1 MKSSFIIAAPYSGSG
16 KTTVTIGILRALH
29 NRGLNVQP
37 FKCGPDYLD
46 PFHHEVAANRYS
58 YNLDVFMSSEE
69 HVRQVFFG
77 ESLSA
82 NVSVVEGAMGMFDG
96 ANSSNGSAAHLAKV
110 LDIPVVLIVDAR
122 AMAYS
127 AAPLL
132 YGFKNFDKDIRIAG
146 VIFNFVKTESHY
158 SFLKQAAQD
167 VGITAL
173 GYLLPNSDIKIES
186 RYLGL
191 QIDDKELYEHIVE
204 KASKHIE
211 AHINLDLLLKSTQ
224 TTHSVKVDQVPLND
238 KKIKIAIAR
247 DEAFNFFYRRN
258 IKQFEQVGQIVYF
271 SPLYDQELPDVDF
284 VYFAGGYPELY
295 LEQLSANV
303 SMRESIKKYVEAG
316 GKLLAECGGMMYLG
330 SQIINNE
337 GKGYDMAGVFN
348 YSTSLQDS
356 KLSLGYRT
364 VNYNGETIKGHE
376 FHYSKYSCLDSN
388 TTTAEVLN
396 AKGVEVNSP
405 VFKFKNAVASYIH
418 FYWGEVDVFKVF
430 SL

>member
-16 KTTVTIGILRALH
+16 KTTITIGIIRALH
-29 NRGLNVQP
+29 NRGLKVQP

-69 HVRQVFFG
+69 HVREVFMS
-77 ESLSA
+77 ESFSA

-96 ANSSNGSAAHLAKV
+96 ADSSIGSAAHLAKV
-110 LDIPVVLIVDAR
+110 LNIPVVLVVDAR

-132 YGFKNFDKDIRIAG
+132 FGFKNFDKDIRIAG

-158 SFLKQAAQD
+158 SFLKQAAED
-167 VGITAL
+167 VGITSL
-173 GYLLPNSDIKIES
+173 GYLPPNSDIKIES

-191 QIDDKELYEHIVE
+191 KIDDKELYEHIVDE
-204 KASKHIE
+204 ASKHIE
-211 AHINLDLLLKSTQ
+211 THINLDLLLQSTQ
-224 TTHSVKVDQVPLND
+224 TSQIALPSQAPLND

-247 DEAFNFFYRRN
+247 DEAFNFFYREN
-258 IKQFEQVGQIVYF
+258 IKQFERVGQIIYF
-271 SPLYDQELPDVDF
+271 SPLSDQELPDVDF

-295 LEQLSANV
+295 LDKLSANL
-303 SMRESIKKYVEAG
+303 SMKKSIKDYVEAG

-330 SQIINNE
+330 SKIIDNN

-348 YSTSLQDS
+348 YSTSLQNS

-364 VNYNGETIKGHE
+364 VNYNGNTIKGHE
-376 FHYSKYSCLDSN
+376 FHYSKYSCSDDN
-388 TTTAEVLN
+388 KTTANVTN
-396 AKGVEVNSP
+396 AKGIVIDSP
-405 VFKFKNAVASYIH
+405 VFRLKNAVASYIH
-418 FYWGEVDVFKVF
+418 FYWGEVDIFQVF
-430 SL
+430 SI